1 MPSAD
6 LRKVLQAK
14 IDLFEETAGKCKA
27 LAGMKRRLTE
37 DKTTSPEFREK
48 TLQKALEDDQQGYAA
63 MLAATVLGAI
73 LDGKSKT
80 EQIARMRQY
89 VLEYSKYASRFAKA
103 FSTLAD
109 DYPQKQ
115 EVEQDGLAAAY
126 VVAVLNSILSDIGPS
141 SSSDV
146 QSSMAGRHGQVL
158 GWTANIIAIV
168 VIAMSVAVAAGGE
181 RSLQLMIVGSGVVL
195 AAAVWAIGRGLKTPL
210 IA

>member
-1 MPSAD
+1 
-6 LRKVLQAK
+6 
-14 IDLFEETAGKCKA
+14 
-27 LAGMKRRLTE
+27 MKRRLAE

-80 EQIARMRQY
+80 EQIVRMRHY

-115 EVEQDGLAAAY
+115 EVEQDGLAAAH
-126 VVAVLNSILSDIGPS
+126 VVAALNSILSDIGP
-141 SSSDV
+141 
-146 QSSMAGRHGQVL
+146 
-158 GWTANIIAIV
+158 
-168 VIAMSVAVAAGGE
+168 
-181 RSLQLMIVGSGVVL
+181 
-195 AAAVWAIGRGLKTPL
+195 
-210 IA
+210 